1 MSVREKYRGRPPLP
15 EDWRERLQGVAAV
28 CAAHGVDLLYLFG
41 SAARWEGPGA
51 PEDLD
56 LAYLPGPAFEF
67 GPFYAALS
75 RLLRTDRVDLVDLGH
90 ASPFLA
96 FEVVR
101 TGRLLYRSHPD
112 VENDFELRALA
123 RYRDAAVRL
132 RRLEALRRELGRGRT

>member
-1 MSVREKYRGRPPLP
+1 MSVREKYRGLRPLP
-15 EDWRERLQGVAAV
+15 SDWRERLEKVGQT

-41 SAARWEGPGA
+41 SAARWEGSGV

-67 GPFYAALS
+67 GPFYAELS
-75 RLLRTDRVDLVDLGH
+75 QLLRTDRMDLVDLGQ

-101 TGRLLYRSHPD
+101 SGKLLYRRDPD
-112 VENDFELRALA
+112 VENAFELGILG

-132 RRLEALRRELGRGRT
+132 RQLEALRRELSRGGA